1 MIGNSQYKSIREQE
15 KEQLS
20 SMWFYTVD
28 DVSDMMKFSKHKTY
42 QLFNSSGFPAMRI
55 GHDLRVEKSRFE
67 KWANEYAGREY
78 LL

>member
-1 MIGNSQYKSIREQE
+1 MISNSQYKEQRARE
-15 KEQLS
+15 KEMLN

-42 QLFNSSGFPAMRI
+42 QLFNSSGFPAIRI

-67 KWANEYAGREY
+67 KWATEYAGREY